1 MKITRVVSDLSL
13 SVVFVSPKVLFAIHG
28 YLGPLFTL
36 LKTDNVKNPSK
47 RKKMLITAPAGEVGA
62 CLGYHVYQEGAT
74 FGWLRPL
81 NNFEEAR
88 TTVNAA
94 MQYIHI

>member
-36 LKTDNVKNPSK
+36 LKTDNIKSPLK
-47 RKKMLITAPAGEVGA
+47 RKKMLITTPEWGGGFVWATMYNRKGA
-62 CLGYHVYQEGAT
+62 I

-81 NNFEEAR
+81 HIFEEAR
-88 TTVNAA
+88 TTVHAA
-94 MQYIHI
+94 MQYVHL